1 MADRHGPVSAGRNE
15 GGGIWGWALL
25 SVAALHL
32 LTAAGTWLDGDHAEM
47 LLMSRRLVAQG
58 TFTLSP
64 AGEPA
69 AELPWR
75 PARADQPMRAR
86 FHPGTAVAVA
96 PLLLV
101 DRALGWDA
109 PPHLGLVVHLGG
121 HLYVLGALGLVAAAL
136 RRHGASACA
145 AVAAVLLL
153 GTAWPVWQVARHG
166 GAEPVVGL
174 LIALHLWGVAAGSRA
189 ASIGALVLLPWT
201 HPTGFVLAPILALG
215 RLAGGAPVG
224 PAAWRE
230 TGAALAASIASV
242 VSVLVVWNHLYHGNW
257 WGGGYAAAVPSGLLT
272 RPPAS
277 VWLQDYASQ
286 CALFVPLLVTLGT
299 AALGGGRR
307 GLRLLA
313 TPLALFLGVTLLFS
327 LYSPTLGQDPVRRLA
342 PVWLAWGWLVGRV
355 WDRLE
360 LRGATAWGLLTLN
373 LGIGLY
379 WFLLRESTFG
389 APGGVSYPLV
399 WWLERAVDGAP
410 AWRWLGYPLALG
422 TAGAAAAWRLRGCFG
437 GTATSGSGTE
447 EVNA

>member
-1 MADRHGPVSAGRNE
+1 MSAGRDAS
-15 GGGIWGWALL
+15 GTWGWALVL
-25 SVAALHL
+25 IAALHL
-32 LTAAGTWLDGDHAEM
+32 LTAAGSWLDGDHAEM
-47 LLMSRRLVAQG
+47 LLMARRLVVQG
-58 TFTLSP
+58 TFTLAP
-64 AGEPA
+64 AGEAA

-75 PARADQPMRAR
+75 PPRADQSMRAR

-109 PPHLGLVVHLGG
+109 PPDLGRVVHFGG

-145 AVAAVLLL
+145 ASAAVLLL

-166 GAEPVVGL
+166 GAEPVVGF

-215 RLAGGAPVG
+215 RLAGGAPAEL
-224 PAAWRE
+224 AAWRE
-230 TGAALAASIASV
+230 TVAALAAAIASV
-242 VSVLVVWNHLYHGNW
+242 ASVLVVWNHLYHGNW

-299 AALGGGRR
+299 AALGTGRDGR
-307 GLRLLA
+307 RLLA
-313 TPLALFLGVTLLFS
+313 LPLGLLLGVSFLFS

-342 PVWLAWGWLVGRV
+342 PVWLAWGFVVGRV

-360 LRGATAWGLLTLN
+360 LRDATAWGLLTLS
-373 LGIGLY
+373 LAIGLY

-389 APGGVSYPLV
+389 SPGGVSYPLL
-399 WWLERAVDGAP
+399 WWLERAMKGDA
-410 AWRWLGYPLALG
+410 AWGWLGYPLTLG
-422 TAGAAAAWRLRGCFG
+422 LAGVGGAWKLRGCFG
-437 GTATSGSGTE
+437 RGAPSRSGTE
-447 EVNA
+447 VNA